1 MSVSQGGSNGPFW
14 QGWDLS
20 GNAFAFGVACDAAG
34 TLDSPAGTSSLVP
47 LFCFRSSGG
56 TRGAGSCR
64 WPVSCLS
71 WKNIPRRPDGG
82 SPGLGTAG
90 KETTGETA
98 GSRVE
103 IGDFNTALDEPLLQI
118 MGLS

>member
-1 MSVSQGGSNGPFW
+1 MACFGR
-14 QGWDLS
+14 DLS
-20 GNAFAFGVACDAAG
+20 GNAFAFSVASDAAG
-34 TLDSPAGTSSLVP
+34 TLKSPAAHTIWFHW
-47 LFCFRSSGG
+47 FCFRSSGG

-71 WKNIPRRPDGG
+71 WKNIPRRQDED
-82 SPGLGTAG
+82 SPGSGTAG

-103 IGDFNTALDEPLLQI
+103 IGDFNRTLNELCYR
-118 MGLS
+118 